1 MANNNDGKMA
11 GNKGEWS
18 ELYAFL
24 RLLSQGRVYAAN
36 EKVEKIDN
44 VYYPI
49 LKIIREEQK
58 GEIYDYCI
66 ENDSVVIETQ
76 SRRIMTIDRESLGEE
91 ADKLLEEI
99 AAHSGSFE
107 VEEVA
112 SFVNGI
118 KVTKLKAPSTDNPID
133 KLFSFYFPHFFF
145 IIRSSSDCVTCWLS
159 LSLNK
164 IGRASCRERV

>member
-58 GEIYDYCI
+58 
-66 ENDSVVIETQ
+66 
-76 SRRIMTIDRESLGEE
+76 
-91 ADKLLEEI
+91 
-99 AAHSGSFE
+99 
-107 VEEVA
+107 
-112 SFVNGI
+112 
-118 KVTKLKAPSTDNPID
+118 
-133 KLFSFYFPHFFF
+133 FF
-145 IIRSSSDCVTCWLS
+145 ISSSNFFSVQS
-159 LSLNK
+159 SSFFS
-164 IGRASCRERV
+164 II

>member
-1 MANNNDGKMA
+1 MA

-118 KVTKLKAPSTDNPID
+118 KVTKLKAPSTDTTDITMQIQILFV
-133 KLFSFYFPHFFF
+133 KLVFQLNQRSEMHLHF
-145 IIRSSSDCVTCWLS
+145 
-159 LSLNK
+159 
-164 IGRASCRERV
+164 